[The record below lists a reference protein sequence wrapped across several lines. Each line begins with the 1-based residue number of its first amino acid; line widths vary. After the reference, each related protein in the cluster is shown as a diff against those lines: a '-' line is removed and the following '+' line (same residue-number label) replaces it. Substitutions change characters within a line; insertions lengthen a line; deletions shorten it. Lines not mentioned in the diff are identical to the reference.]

1 MRASFV
7 KYILLLAT
15 VVAVASG
22 FRSVGLPVRLNEPL
36 TNEMSDFPAL
46 RPMDSAIDSFR
57 VSWGI
62 RGLGFAVMRND
73 SLLYAKGYGVDNYG
87 RPMTPGTT
95 NKLASVSKLLTAIA
109 IMELVEEGMFSLQSP
124 VFGPFGVLKGFDD
137 VIQDERHYLITVE
150 HLLRHQGGLYYGAAD
165 PMFKTYE
172 IMRELG
178 LSSAPN
184 QTQLARYLLSKPLE
198 FDPGTWQQ
206 YSNFGYMLLGMIIEQ
221 ATGEDYERYMQ
232 ETIFEPN
239 GCFGFSIA
247 RDYTVRILGGGGGW
261 VGSAPELARMV
272 ATIDGRGP
280 IADILSEESLK
291 RMAIQGGIDAYPLGW
306 MDSRDGTLTR
316 TGTLAGASLLI
327 KLYPDGTCWI
337 MISNTT
343 TSRRSYFTKDMA
355 ELFLQL
361 RGPYNG
367 LFPAR
372 DLFSGHSGR

>member
-1 MRASFV
+1 
-7 KYILLLAT
+7 
-15 VVAVASG
+15 
-22 FRSVGLPVRLNEPL
+22 
-36 TNEMSDFPAL
+36 
-46 RPMDSAIDSFR
+46 
-57 VSWGI
+57 
-62 RGLGFAVMRND
+62 
-73 SLLYAKGYGVDNYG
+73 
-87 RPMTPGTT
+87 
-95 NKLASVSKLLTAIA
+95 
-109 IMELVEEGMFSLQSP
+109 
-124 VFGPFGVLKGFDD
+124 
-137 VIQDERHYLITVE
+137 
-150 HLLRHQGGLYYGAAD
+150 
-165 PMFKTYE
+165 MFKTYE

-239 GCFGFSIA
+239 GCFGFSMA

>member
-1 MRASFV
+1 MRVSSV
-7 KYILLLAT
+7 KYILLLAA

-22 FRSVGLPVRLNEPL
+22 FRSVGLPVRLNETL
-36 TNEMSDFPAL
+36 TNEMSDIPEL
-46 RPMDSAIDSFR
+46 RPMDASIDSFR

-73 SLLYAKGYGVDNYG
+73 SLLYAKGYGEDKYG
-87 RPMTPGTT
+87 RPMAPGTT

-178 LSSAPN
+178 ISSAPN

-198 FDPGTWQQ
+198 FEPGTWQQ

-232 ETIFEPN
+232 ENIFEPN
-239 GCFGFSIA
+239 GCFGFSMA

-280 IADILSEESLK
+280 IEDILSPESLK
-291 RMAIQGGIDAYPLGW
+291 RMAIQGGVDAYPLGW

>member
-1 MRASFV
+1 MRVSSV
-7 KYILLLAT
+7 KYILLLAA

-22 FRSVGLPVRLNEPL
+22 FRSVGLPVRLNETL
-36 TNEMSDFPAL
+36 TNEMSDIPEL
-46 RPMDSAIDSFR
+46 RPMDASIDSFR

-73 SLLYAKGYGVDNYG
+73 SLLYAKGYGEDKYG
-87 RPMTPGTT
+87 RPMAPGTT

-178 LSSAPN
+178 ISSAPN

-198 FDPGTWQQ
+198 FEPGTWQQ

-232 ETIFEPN
+232 ENIFEPN
-239 GCFGFSIA
+239 GCFGFSMA

-291 RMAIQGGIDAYPLGW
+291 RMAIQGGMDAYPLGW